1 MSFQRKENRASVA
14 THVQED
20 LEPEPR
26 STKSPLHINASGA
39 TCEVVESPA
48 LRNQTGIASIPESV
62 TEMLQ
67 SLVELQQKAVVQS
80 SALYNL
86 KSRALASSSSPRK
99 PLLEEIETHH
109 IGM

>member
-1 MSFQRKENRASVA
+1 MSFQRQENGASVA
-14 THVQED
+14 THIQED

-26 STKSPLHINASGA
+26 STVPKSPSHINGSGA

-48 LRNQTGIASIPESV
+48 PRNQTGIASIPESV

-67 SLVELQQKAVVQS
+67 SLVELQQKAALQS

-86 KSRALASSSSPRK
+86 KSRALASSSSP
-99 PLLEEIETHH
+99 
-109 IGM
+109 